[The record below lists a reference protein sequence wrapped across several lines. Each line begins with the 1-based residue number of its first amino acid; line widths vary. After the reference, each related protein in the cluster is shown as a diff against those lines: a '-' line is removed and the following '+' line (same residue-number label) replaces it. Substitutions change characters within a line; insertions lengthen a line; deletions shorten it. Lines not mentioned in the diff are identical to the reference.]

1 MKFTGIEHL
10 PAESHPPIDGCY
22 INFQKMF
29 TFADL
34 HSLGVRN
41 RIFYL
46 SLMVNEE
53 KAKPNQNLINVL
65 YHRAR
70 GVFMDKRILV
80 IEDEPAIQKILF
92 EPLVAAGYEVTT
104 ASDGLEGINAFHR
117 GAFDLILLDI
127 MLPKIDGYAV
137 CEMIRQES
145 NIPIILLTALD
156 AEDDQIKG
164 FDLLADDYITKP
176 FSVRLVLKRVEAL
189 LRRTAAE
196 DDAGVIRYK
205 EITLN
210 ETERQVF
217 VSENEIVL
225 THLEFEILL
234 LLMKNPGRVFSRDDL
249 LNLVWGYEYVADEKG
264 VNFHIMNLRKKLN
277 VGCIETVRGVGY
289 KIAKE
294 NP

>member
-1 MKFTGIEHL
+1 
-10 PAESHPPIDGCY
+10 
-22 INFQKMF
+22 
-29 TFADL
+29 
-34 HSLGVRN
+34 
-41 RIFYL
+41 
-46 SLMVNEE
+46 
-53 KAKPNQNLINVL
+53 
-65 YHRAR
+65 
-70 GVFMDKRILV
+70 MDKRILV

-104 ASDGLEGINAFHR
+104 ASDGLEGINAYHR

-156 AEDDQIKG
+156 AEDDQVKG

-189 LRRTAAE
+189 LRRTSAE
-196 DDAGVIRYK
+196 DDAGVIRYR

-210 ETERQVF
+210 EAGRQVF

-264 VNFHIMNLRKKLN
+264 VNFHIMNLRRKLN
-277 VGCIETVRGVGY
+277 VNYIETVRGEGY

-294 NP
+294 N